1 MRSIEP
7 LHPQLYPST
16 CFQTCVIKPQE
27 HNHDLLPRKLT
38 PMTSSGGDEYR
49 QSQKGC
55 RYAQSCWQELSTVSE
70 SEGGWDVWWPWQ
82 HSFERDGCWG
92 LWCVMSRVQL
102 HGLGSLSCSLVPEM
116 TSFCLF
122 SSPTTWGG
130 SELCLLHLVVASPF
144 MQEKAQL
151 HSVDVLLYFFFF

>member
-7 LHPQLYPST
+7 LHPQLYPTT

-70 SEGGWDVWWPWQ
+70 AE
-82 HSFERDGCWG
+82 WG
-92 LWCVMSRVQL
+92 VRC
-102 HGLGSLSCSLVPEM
+102 
-116 TSFCLF
+116 
-122 SSPTTWGG
+122 
-130 SELCLLHLVVASPF
+130 VVA
-144 MQEKAQL
+144 MAGEL
-151 HSVDVLLYFFFF
+151 